1 MKVIFYLCSF
11 LLLALPTFAQE
22 NRPPTLDILQLMERL
37 FPIQDENL
45 DYEALYELL
54 LELYQ
59 NPLEINRVT
68 ADELQATYLLST
80 PQIQALLEHRRT
92 WGDFLS
98 LYELQTLPNWD
109 STTLVTI
116 LPFLSLETYATSSKT
131 FFERLRSEENNYLVL
146 RHQRT
151 WELRKGYSKND
162 STLNPT
168 SWYLGDPNDL
178 FLRYRVQHAKDF
190 SLGLILEKDPG
201 EVLAWD
207 TKTSRYGFNFASF
220 HFTRY
225 GMGRWKTISLGDFQA
240 SFGQGLVFGAGFSL
254 GKGAETVPTV
264 RRSSLGLLP
273 YTASIETG
281 FFRGIGLTRQMGR
294 WQSSLLIS
302 SIGKDGRVSES
313 NDSLGTAP
321 QTLTSLSQTGLHRS
335 LSELSTKN
343 QVRETN
349 LGSNLQYS
357 AQSGR
362 WSAGLNFLH
371 TQFSIPWI
379 RNATSYNAFDFSGQT
394 NQVGSLYANLTW
406 KNFALFGESARS
418 RSQGQG
424 TVLGLVSSLSRTVDF
439 SLLWRSYDRHFH
451 SLYATA
457 FAESTR
463 PSNERGVYL
472 GFQVKPSSTLKFNAY
487 VDFFTFPWLKFRV
500 ATPSNGQEWLVCWSY
515 QPQKTRQVTLQFKQ
529 ERKMRNLT
537 DEVESTPTQQVG
549 TILKSQAQASLELDI
564 SPELS
569 SRSRVLWNQVTFDQK
584 KTQGWMLI
592 QECSFAR
599 ANWKLTARMAL
610 FDTETFDN
618 RIYAYEQNAVGTFA
632 IPAFSGRG
640 SRQYLLAQYRIHSRL
655 TAYFR
660 IAKTIY
666 SDRELISSGM
676 QAISGPK
683 QTDTVLLLRYALH

>member
-11 LLLALPTFAQE
+11 VLLVLPTFAQE
-22 NRPPTLDILQLMERL
+22 NRPRTLDILQLMERL

-146 RHQRT
+146 RHRRT

-162 STLNPT
+162 STLNPR
-168 SWYLGDPNDL
+168 SKYLGDPNDL

-201 EVLAWD
+201 EVPAWD
-207 TKTSRYGFNFASF
+207 TKTRRYGFNFASF

-321 QTLTSLSQTGLHRS
+321 QMLTSLSQTGLHRS

-349 LGSNLQYS
+349 LGNNLQYN

-371 TQFSIPWI
+371 THFSIPWI
-379 RNATSYNAFDFSGQT
+379 RNSTSYNAFDFSGQT

-406 KNFALFGESARS
+406 KNFAFFGESARS
-418 RSQGQG
+418 KSQGHG

-500 ATPSNGQEWLVCWSY
+500 STPSKGQEWLVRWSY

-529 ERKMRNLT
+529 ERKMRNIT
-537 DEVESTPTQQVG
+537 EEVESTPTQQVG
-549 TILKSQAQASLELDI
+549 MILKSQAQASLELDI

-569 SRSRVLWNQVTFDQK
+569 SRSRVLWNQVSFDLK

-610 FDTETFDN
+610 FDTDTFDN

-660 IAKTIY
+660 IAQTIY
-666 SDRELISSGM
+666 SDREVISSGM

>member
-1 MKVIFYLCSF
+1 MKVIFYLSGF

-37 FPIQDENL
+37 FPIQDEDL

-80 PQIQALLEHRRT
+80 PQIQSLLEHRRT

-116 LPFLSLETYATSSKT
+116 LPFLTLETTTTRSKT
-131 FFERLRSEENNYLVL
+131 FFERLRSEENNFLVL
-146 RHQRT
+146 RHRRN
-151 WELRKGYSKND
+151 WELRKGFSKND

-168 SWYLGDPNDL
+168 SRYLGDPNDL

-190 SLGLILEKDPG
+190 SLGLILEKDAG
-201 EVLAWD
+201 EVLTWD

-225 GMGRWKTISLGDFQA
+225 GMGKWKTISLGDFQT

-264 RRSSLGLLP
+264 RRSSLGVLP

-281 FFRGIGLTRQMGR
+281 FFRGIGLTRQMGQ
-294 WQSSLLIS
+294 WQSSLIVS
-302 SIGKDGRVSES
+302 SVGKDGRVTES
-313 NDSLGTAP
+313 SDSLGTAP

-335 LSELSTKN
+335 LSELSIKN

-379 RNATSYNAFDFSGQT
+379 RHATSYNAFDFSGQT

-406 KNFALFGESARS
+406 KNFAFFGESARS

-472 GFQVKPSSTLKFNAY
+472 GFQVKPSATLKLNAY

-500 ATPSNGQEWLVCWSY
+500 STPSNGQEWLVRWSY
-515 QPQKTRQVTLQFKQ
+515 QPQKTRQVTVQFKQ
-529 ERKMRNLT
+529 ELKMRNLT
-537 DEVESTPTQQVG
+537 EDLESAPTQQIG
-549 TILKSQAQASLELDI
+549 IILKSQAQASLELDI

-569 SRSRVLWNQVTFDQK
+569 SRSRILWNQVTFDQK
-584 KTQGWMLI
+584 KTQGWILI

-599 ANWKLTARMAL
+599 KNWKLTARMAL
-610 FDTETFDN
+610 FDTDTFDN

-660 IAKTIY
+660 IAQTIY
-666 SDRELISSGM
+666 SDREVISSGM

>member
-11 LLLALPTFAQE
+11 LFLTLPTIAQE

-37 FPIQDENL
+37 FPIQDEDL

-80 PQIQALLEHRRT
+80 PQIQSLLEHRRT

-116 LPFLSLETYATSSKT
+116 LPFLTLESTKTSSKT
-131 FFERLRSEENNYLVL
+131 FFERLRNEENNYLVF
-146 RHQRT
+146 RHRRT
-151 WELRKGYSKND
+151 LELRKGYSKND

-168 SWYLGDPNDL
+168 SRYLGDPNDL
-178 FLRYRVQHAKDF
+178 FLRYRIQHAKDF
-190 SLGLILEKDPG
+190 SLGLILEKDAG
-201 EVLAWD
+201 EVLTWD

-225 GMGRWKTISLGDFQA
+225 GIGKWKTISLGDFQA

-264 RRSSLGLLP
+264 RRSSLGVLP

-281 FFRGIGLTRQMGR
+281 FFRGIGLTRQLGR

-302 SIGKDGRVSES
+302 SVGKDGRVTELS
-313 NDSLGTAP
+313 DSLGASP
-321 QTLTSLSQTGLHRS
+321 QTLTSLSQTGLHRN
-335 LSELSTKN
+335 LSELSIKN

-357 AQSGR
+357 ATSGH

-406 KNFALFGESARS
+406 KNFTFFGESARS

-439 SLLWRSYDRHFH
+439 SLLWRSYDRHFQ

-472 GFQVKPSSTLKFNAY
+472 GFQVKPSGTLKFNAY

-500 ATPSNGQEWLVCWSY
+500 STPSKGQEWLVRWSY

-537 DEVESTPTQQVG
+537 EEVEFTPTQQVG
-549 TILKSQAQASLELDI
+549 PILKSQAQASLELDI

-569 SRSRVLWNQVTFDQK
+569 SRSRVLWNQVTFDQR

-592 QECSFAR
+592 QECSFSR
-599 ANWKLTARMAL
+599 DHWKLTARMAL
-610 FDTETFDN
+610 FDTDTFDN
-618 RIYAYEQNAVGTFA
+618 RLYAYEQNAVGTFA

-640 SRQYLLAQYRIHSRL
+640 SRQYVLAQYKIHSRL

-660 IAKTIY
+660 IAQTIY
-666 SDRELISSGM
+666 SDREVISSGM

>member
-1 MKVIFYLCSF
+1 MKVIFYLSGF

-22 NRPPTLDILQLMERL
+22 NSPPTLDILQLMERL
-37 FPIQDENL
+37 FPIQDEDL

-80 PQIQALLEHRRT
+80 PQIQSLLEHRRT

-98 LYELQTLPNWD
+98 LYELQSIDNWD

-116 LPFLSLETYATSSKT
+116 LPFLTLESTATSSKT
-131 FFERLRSEENNYLVL
+131 FFERLRSEENNFLVL
-146 RHQRT
+146 RHRRN

-168 SWYLGDPNDL
+168 SRYFGDPNDL
-178 FLRYRVQHAKDF
+178 FLRYRIQHAKDF
-190 SLGLILEKDPG
+190 SLGLILEKDAG
-201 EVLAWD
+201 EVLTWD

-225 GMGRWKTISLGDFQA
+225 GMGKWKTISLGDFQA

-264 RRSSLGLLP
+264 RRSSLGVLP

-281 FFRGIGLTRQMGR
+281 FFRGIGLTRQMGP
-294 WQSSLLIS
+294 WQTSLILS
-302 SIGKDGRVSES
+302 SIGKDGRVTES
-313 NDSLGTAP
+313 SDSLGAAP

-357 AQSGR
+357 ATSGR

-379 RNATSYNAFDFSGQT
+379 RNATSYNAFDFSDQT
-394 NQVGSLYANLTW
+394 NQIGSLYANLTW
-406 KNFALFGESARS
+406 KNFAFFGETAHS

-472 GFQVKPSSTLKFNAY
+472 GFQVKPSATLKLNAY

-500 ATPSNGQEWLVCWSY
+500 STPSNGQEWLVRWSY
-515 QPQKTRQVTLQFKQ
+515 QPQKTRQVTVQFKQ

-537 DEVESTPTQQVG
+537 EEVESTPTQQVG
-549 TILKSQAQASLELDI
+549 TILKSQAQASLELDF

-569 SRSRVLWNQVTFDQK
+569 SRSRILWNQVTFDQK

-592 QECSFAR
+592 QECSFSQEH
-599 ANWKLTARMAL
+599 WKLTARMAL
-610 FDTETFDN
+610 FDTDTFDN
-618 RIYAYEQNAVGTFA
+618 RLYAYEQNAVGTFA
-632 IPAFSGRG
+632 IPSFSGRG

-660 IAKTIY
+660 IAQTIY
-666 SDRELISSGM
+666 SDREVISSGM

>member
-1 MKVIFYLCSF
+1 MKVILYLSGF
-11 LLLALPTFAQE
+11 LLLALPAIAQQ
-22 NRPPTLDILQLMERL
+22 NTGPTLNILQLMERL
-37 FPIQDENL
+37 FPIQDEDL

-54 LELYQ
+54 LEIYQ

-68 ADELQATYLLST
+68 ADELQATYLLSP
-80 PQIQALLEHRRT
+80 PQIQVLLEHRKT

-109 STTLVTI
+109 STTLATI
-116 LPFLSLETYATSSKT
+116 LPFLTLESTATSSKT
-131 FFERLRSEENNYLVL
+131 FFERLRSEENNFLVL
-146 RHQRT
+146 RHRRT

-168 SWYLGDPNDL
+168 SRYLGDPNDL
-178 FLRYRVQHAKDF
+178 FLRYRVLHAKDF

-201 EVLAWD
+201 EVLTWD
-207 TKTSRYGFNFASF
+207 TKTRRYGFNFASF

-281 FFRGIGLTRQMGR
+281 FFRGIGLTRQMGK
-294 WQSSLLIS
+294 WQSSLIVS
-302 SIGKDGRVSES
+302 SVGKDGRVTES
-313 NDSLGTAP
+313 SDSLGAAP

-349 LGSNLQYS
+349 LGKNLQYN

-371 TQFSIPWI
+371 THFSIPWI

-406 KNFALFGESARS
+406 KNFAFFGESARS
-418 RSQGQG
+418 KSQGHG

-500 ATPSNGQEWLVCWSY
+500 ATPSNGQEWLVRWSY

-549 TILKSQAQASLELDI
+549 TILKSQAQASLELEI

-592 QECSFAR
+592 QECSFSR

-610 FDTETFDN
+610 FDTDTFDN

-660 IAKTIY
+660 IAQTIY

-676 QAISGPK
+676 QEISGPK

>member
-1 MKVIFYLCSF
+1 MKLMIYLCSF
-11 LLLALPTFAQE
+11 LLLALPAIAQE
-22 NRPPTLDILQLMERL
+22 NRPPTLDIQQLMERL
-37 FPIQDENL
+37 FPIQDEDL

-68 ADELQATYLLST
+68 ADELLATYLLAP
-80 PQIQALLEHRRT
+80 PQIQALIDHRNT
-92 WGDFLS
+92 WGEFLS
-98 LYELQTLPNWD
+98 IYELQSLPNWD
-109 STTLVTI
+109 STTLVTL
-116 LPFLSLETYATSSKT
+116 LPFLTLETTTTSSKT
-131 FFERLRSEENNYLVL
+131 FFERLRSEENNFLVF
-146 RHQRT
+146 RHRQT

-168 SWYLGDPNDL
+168 SRYLGDPNDF
-178 FLRYRVQHAKDF
+178 FLRFRVQHAKDF
-190 SLGLILEKDPG
+190 SMGLILEKDAG
-201 EVLAWD
+201 EALTWD
-207 TKTSRYGFNFASF
+207 SKTNRYGFNFASF

-225 GMGRWKTISLGDFQA
+225 GIGKWKTISLGDFQA

-264 RRSSLGLLP
+264 RRSSLGVLP

-281 FFRGIGLTRQMGR
+281 FFRGIGLTRKMGS
-294 WQSSLLIS
+294 WQSSLILS
-302 SIGKDGRVSES
+302 SIGKDGRVTES
-313 NDSLGTAP
+313 SDSLGAAP

-335 LSELSTKN
+335 LSELSIKN

-379 RNATSYNAFDFSGQT
+379 RNATSYNAFDFAGQS
-394 NQVGSLYANLTW
+394 NQVGSLYANLSW
-406 KNFALFGESARS
+406 KNFAFFGESARS

-424 TVLGLVSSLSRTVDF
+424 TVLGLVSSLSRIVDF
-439 SLLWRSYDRHFH
+439 SLLWRSYDRHFQ

-457 FAESTR
+457 FAENTH

-472 GFQVKPSSTLKFNAY
+472 GFQLKPSATLKLNAY

-500 ATPSNGQEWLVCWSY
+500 SSPSSGQEWLVRWSY
-515 QPQKTRQVTLQFKQ
+515 QPQKTRQVTVQFKQ

-537 DEVESTPTQQVG
+537 EEVESTPTQQVG
-549 TILKSQAQASLELDI
+549 TILKSHAQASLELDI
-564 SPELS
+564 STELS
-569 SRSRVLWNQVTFDQK
+569 SRSRVLWNQVTFNQK
-584 KTQGWMLI
+584 KTQGWMLV

-599 ANWKLTARMAL
+599 GNWKLTARMAL
-610 FDTETFDN
+610 FDTDTFDN
-618 RIYAYEQNAVGTFA
+618 RLYAYEQNAVGTFA

-640 SRQYLLAQYRIHSRL
+640 SRQYLLAQYRIHLRL

-660 IAKTIY
+660 IAQTHY
-666 SDRELISSGM
+666 TDREVISSGM

>member
-1 MKVIFYLCSF
+1 MKMILFFCGI
-11 LLLALPTFAQE
+11 LLLALPAIAQQ
-22 NRPPTLDILQLMERL
+22 NTRPTLDILQLMERL
-37 FPIQDENL
+37 FPIQDEDL

-54 LELYQ
+54 LEIYQ

-92 WGDFLS
+92 WGDLLS

-131 FFERLRSEENNYLVL
+131 FFERLRSEENNFLVL
-146 RHQRT
+146 RHRRT

-162 STLNPT
+162 STLNPR
-168 SWYLGDPNDL
+168 SRYLGDPNDL

-190 SLGLILEKDPG
+190 SLGLILEKDAG
-201 EVLAWD
+201 EVLTWD
-207 TKTSRYGFNFASF
+207 NKTRRYGFNFASF

-302 SIGKDGRVSES
+302 LIGKDGRVAEM
-313 NDSLGTAP
+313 NDSLGAAP

-335 LSELSTKN
+335 LSELSIKN

-357 AQSGR
+357 ATSGR
-362 WSAGLNFLH
+362 WSAGLNFLR

-406 KNFALFGESARS
+406 KNFNFFGESARS

-424 TVLGLVSSLSRTVDF
+424 SVFGLVSSMSRTVDF

-500 ATPSNGQEWLVCWSY
+500 ATPSNGQEWLVRWSY
-515 QPQKTRQVTLQFKQ
+515 QPQKTRQVTVQFKQ

-537 DEVESTPTQQVG
+537 EEVEFTPSQQVG

-569 SRSRVLWNQVTFDQK
+569 SRSQILWNQVTFDQK

-592 QECSFAR
+592 QECSFSR
-599 ANWKLTARMAL
+599 RNWKLTARMAL
-610 FDTETFDN
+610 FDTDTFDN

-640 SRQYLLAQYRIHSRL
+640 SRQYILAQYRVHSRL

-660 IAKTIY
+660 IARTIY
-666 SDRELISSGM
+666 SDREVISSGM

-683 QTDTVLLLRYALH
+683 QTDSVLLLRYALH

>member
-1 MKVIFYLCSF
+1 MKVIFYLSGF
-11 LLLALPTFAQE
+11 LLLALPTIAQE

-37 FPIQDENL
+37 FPIQDEDL

-80 PQIQALLEHRRT
+80 QQIQSLLEHRRT

-116 LPFLSLETYATSSKT
+116 LPFLTLETTATSSKT
-131 FFERLRSEENNYLVL
+131 FFERLRSEENNFLVI
-146 RHQRT
+146 RHRRT
-151 WELRKGYSKND
+151 WEFRKGYSKND

-168 SWYLGDPNDL
+168 SRYMGDPNDL
-178 FLRYRVQHAKDF
+178 FLRYRIQHAKDF
-190 SLGLILEKDPG
+190 SLGLILEKDAG
-201 EVLAWD
+201 EVLTWD

-225 GMGRWKTISLGDFQA
+225 GMGKWKTISLGDFQA

-281 FFRGIGLTRQMGR
+281 FFRGIGLTRQLGR

-302 SIGKDGRVSES
+302 SVGKDGRVTES
-313 NDSLGTAP
+313 SDSLGAAP

-343 QVRETN
+343 QVREIN

-472 GFQVKPSSTLKFNAY
+472 GFQVKPSATLKFNAY

-500 ATPSNGQEWLVCWSY
+500 STPSKGQEWLVRWSY

-529 ERKMRNLT
+529 ERKMRNIT
-537 DEVESTPTQQVG
+537 EEVESTPTQQVG
-549 TILKSQAQASLELDI
+549 MILKSQAQASLELDI

-569 SRSRVLWNQVTFDQK
+569 SRSRILWNQVTFDQK

-592 QECSFAR
+592 QECSFSR
-599 ANWKLTARMAL
+599 RNWKLTARMAL
-610 FDTETFDN
+610 FDTDTFDN

-640 SRQYLLAQYRIHSRL
+640 SRQYILAQYRIHSRF

-660 IAKTIY
+660 IARTIY
-666 SDRELISSGM
+666 SDREVISSGM

-683 QTDTVLLLRYALH
+683 QTDTLLLLRYDLH

>member
-1 MKVIFYLCSF
+1 MKVIFYLSGF
-11 LLLALPTFAQE
+11 LLLALPAIAQQ
-22 NRPPTLDILQLMERL
+22 NTGPTLNILQLMERL
-37 FPIQDENL
+37 FPIQDEDL

-54 LELYQ
+54 LEIYQ

-68 ADELQATYLLST
+68 ADDLQATYLLST
-80 PQIQALLEHRRT
+80 QQIQALLEHRKT

-109 STTLVTI
+109 STTLATI
-116 LPFLSLETYATSSKT
+116 LPFLTLESTATSSKT
-131 FFERLRSEENNYLVL
+131 FFERLRSEENNFLVL
-146 RHQRT
+146 RHRRT

-168 SWYLGDPNDL
+168 SRYLGDPNDL

-201 EVLAWD
+201 EVLTWD
-207 TKTSRYGFNFASF
+207 TKTMRYGFNFASF

-281 FFRGIGLTRQMGR
+281 FFRGIGLTRQLGR

-302 SIGKDGRVSES
+302 SVGKDGRVTES
-313 NDSLGTAP
+313 SDSLGAAP

-472 GFQVKPSSTLKFNAY
+472 GFQVKPSATLKFNAY

-500 ATPSNGQEWLVCWSY
+500 STPSKGQEWLVRWSY

-529 ERKMRNLT
+529 ERKMRNIT
-537 DEVESTPTQQVG
+537 EEVESTPTQQVG
-549 TILKSQAQASLELDI
+549 MILKSQAQASLELDI

-569 SRSRVLWNQVTFDQK
+569 SRSRVLWNQVSFDLK

-592 QECSFAR
+592 QECSFSR

-610 FDTETFDN
+610 FDTDTFDN

-660 IAKTIY
+660 IAQTIY

>member
-1 MKVIFYLCSF
+1 MKLIIYFSCF
-11 LLLALPTFAQE
+11 LLLALPAIAQE
-22 NRPPTLDILQLMERL
+22 NRPPNLDIQELMERL
-37 FPIQDENL
+37 FPIQDEDL

-59 NPLEINRVT
+59 NPLDINRVT
-68 ADELQATYLLST
+68 ADELLATYLLAP
-80 PQIQALLEHRRT
+80 PQIQALIDHRNT
-92 WGDFLS
+92 WGEFLS
-98 LYELQTLPNWD
+98 IYELQSLPNWD
-109 STTLVTI
+109 STTLVTL
-116 LPFLSLETYATSSKT
+116 LPFLTLETTTTSSKT
-131 FFERLRSEENNYLVL
+131 FFERLRSEENNFLVL
-146 RHQRT
+146 RHRRT

-168 SWYLGDPNDL
+168 SQYMGDPNDF
-178 FLRYRVQHAKDF
+178 FLRFRVQHAKDF
-190 SLGLILEKDPG
+190 SMGLILEKDAG
-201 EVLAWD
+201 EALTWD
-207 TKTSRYGFNFASF
+207 PKTNRYGFNFASF

-225 GMGRWKTISLGDFQA
+225 GMGKWKTISIGDFQA

-264 RRSSLGLLP
+264 RRSSLGVLP

-281 FFRGIGLTRQMGR
+281 FFRGIGLTRKMGS
-294 WQSSLLIS
+294 WQSSLILS
-302 SIGKDGRVSES
+302 SIGKDGRVTES
-313 NDSLGTAP
+313 SDSLAAAP

-335 LSELSTKN
+335 LSELSIKN
-343 QVRETN
+343 QVQETN

-406 KNFALFGESARS
+406 KNFAFFGESARS

-457 FAESTR
+457 FAESTH

-472 GFQVKPSSTLKFNAY
+472 GFQVKPSATLKLNAY

-500 ATPSNGQEWLVCWSY
+500 SSPSSGQEWLVRWSY
-515 QPQKTRQVTLQFKQ
+515 QPQKTKQVTLQVKQ

-537 DEVESTPTQQVG
+537 EEVEFTPTQQVG

-564 SPELS
+564 STELS
-569 SRSRVLWNQVTFDQK
+569 SRSRVLWNQVSFDRK

-592 QECSFAR
+592 QECSYSWG
-599 ANWKLTARMAL
+599 NWKLTARMAL
-610 FDTETFDN
+610 FDTDTFDN
-618 RIYAYEQNAVGTFA
+618 RLYGYEQNAVGTFA

-640 SRQYLLAQYRIHSRL
+640 SRQYLLAQYKIHSRL

-660 IAKTIY
+660 IARTIY
-666 SDRELISSGM
+666 SDRKVISSGM
-676 QAISGPK
+676 QAILGPK

>member
-22 NRPPTLDILQLMERL
+22 NKPPTLDILQLMERL
-37 FPIQDENL
+37 FPIQDEDL

-80 PQIQALLEHRRT
+80 QQIQSLLEHRRT

-116 LPFLSLETYATSSKT
+116 LPFLTLETTATSSKT
-131 FFERLRSEENNYLVL
+131 FFERLRSEENNFLVI
-146 RHQRT
+146 RHRRT
-151 WELRKGYSKND
+151 WEFRKGYSKND

-168 SWYLGDPNDL
+168 SRYMGDPNDL
-178 FLRYRVQHAKDF
+178 FLRYRIQHAKDF
-190 SLGLILEKDPG
+190 SLGLILEKDAG
-201 EVLAWD
+201 EVLTWD

-225 GMGRWKTISLGDFQA
+225 GMGKWKTISLGDFQA

-281 FFRGIGLTRQMGR
+281 FFRGIGLTRQLGR

-302 SIGKDGRVSES
+302 SVGKDGRVTES
-313 NDSLGTAP
+313 SDSLGAAP

-343 QVRETN
+343 QVREIN

-472 GFQVKPSSTLKFNAY
+472 GFQVKPSATLKFNAY

-500 ATPSNGQEWLVCWSY
+500 STPSQGQEWLVRWSY

-529 ERKMRNLT
+529 ERKMRNIT
-537 DEVESTPTQQVG
+537 EEVESTPTQQVG
-549 TILKSQAQASLELDI
+549 MILKSQAQASLELDI

-569 SRSRVLWNQVTFDQK
+569 SRSRILWNQVTFDQK

-592 QECSFAR
+592 QECSFSR
-599 ANWKLTARMAL
+599 RNWKLTARMAL
-610 FDTETFDN
+610 FDTDTFDN

-640 SRQYLLAQYRIHSRL
+640 SRQYILAQYRIHSRF

-660 IAKTIY
+660 IARTIY
-666 SDRELISSGM
+666 SDREVISSGM

-683 QTDTVLLLRYALH
+683 QTDTLLLLRYDLH

>member
-1 MKVIFYLCSF
+1 MKMILFFCGF
-11 LLLALPTFAQE
+11 LVLALPAIAQQ
-22 NRPPTLDILQLMERL
+22 NTRPTLDILQLMERL
-37 FPIQDENL
+37 FPIQDEDL

-54 LELYQ
+54 LEIFQ

-68 ADELQATYLLST
+68 ADELQTTYLLST

-116 LPFLSLETYATSSKT
+116 LPFLTLESTATSSKT
-131 FFERLRSEENNYLVL
+131 FFERLRSEENNFLVV
-146 RHQRT
+146 RHRRT
-151 WELRKGYSKND
+151 WELHKGYSKTD
-162 STLNPT
+162 STLNLN
-168 SWYLGDPNDL
+168 SRYLGDPNDL
-178 FLRYRVQHAKDF
+178 FLRYRIQHAKDF
-190 SLGLILEKDPG
+190 SLGLILEKDAG

-207 TKTSRYGFNFASF
+207 SKTSRYGFNFASF

-225 GMGRWKTISLGDFQA
+225 GMRKWKTISLGDFQA

-302 SIGKDGRVSES
+302 LIGKDGRVSES
-313 NDSLGTAP
+313 NDSLGTES

-335 LSELSTKN
+335 LSELSIKN

-349 LGSNLQYS
+349 LGSNLQYN
-357 AQSGR
+357 AQSAR

-406 KNFALFGESARS
+406 KNFAFFGESARS

-424 TVLGLVSSLSRTVDF
+424 SVFGLVSSMSRTVDF

-472 GFQVKPSSTLKFNAY
+472 GFQVKPSATHKLNAC

-500 ATPSNGQEWLVCWSY
+500 STPSKGQEWLVRWSY
-515 QPQKTRQVTLQFKQ
+515 QPQKTRQVSVQFKQ

-537 DEVESTPTQQVG
+537 EEVEFTPTQQVG
-549 TILKSQAQASLELDI
+549 PILKSQAQASLELDI

-569 SRSRVLWNQVTFDQK
+569 SRSRILWNQVTFDQK

-592 QECSFAR
+592 QECSFSR
-599 ANWKLTARMAL
+599 RNLKLTARMAL
-610 FDTETFDN
+610 FDTDTFDN

-640 SRQYLLAQYRIHSRL
+640 SRQYILAQYRIHSRL

-660 IAKTIY
+660 VARTIY
-666 SDRELISSGM
+666 SYREVISSGM

>member
-1 MKVIFYLCSF
+1 
-11 LLLALPTFAQE
+11 
-22 NRPPTLDILQLMERL
+22 
-37 FPIQDENL
+37 
-45 DYEALYELL
+45 
-54 LELYQ
+54 
-59 NPLEINRVT
+59 
-68 ADELQATYLLST
+68 
-80 PQIQALLEHRRT
+80 
-92 WGDFLS
+92 
-98 LYELQTLPNWD
+98 
-109 STTLVTI
+109 
-116 LPFLSLETYATSSKT
+116 
-131 FFERLRSEENNYLVL
+131 
-146 RHQRT
+146 
-151 WELRKGYSKND
+151 
-162 STLNPT
+162 
-168 SWYLGDPNDL
+168 
-178 FLRYRVQHAKDF
+178 
-190 SLGLILEKDPG
+190 
-201 EVLAWD
+201 
-207 TKTSRYGFNFASF
+207 
-220 HFTRY
+220 
-225 GMGRWKTISLGDFQA
+225 
-240 SFGQGLVFGAGFSL
+240 
-254 GKGAETVPTV
+254 
-264 RRSSLGLLP
+264 
-273 YTASIETG
+273 
-281 FFRGIGLTRQMGR
+281 
-294 WQSSLLIS
+294 
-302 SIGKDGRVSES
+302 
-313 NDSLGTAP
+313 
-321 QTLTSLSQTGLHRS
+321 

-357 AQSGR
+357 ATSGR

-406 KNFALFGESARS
+406 KNFAFFGESARS

-472 GFQVKPSSTLKFNAY
+472 GFQVKPSATLKLNAY

-500 ATPSNGQEWLVCWSY
+500 STPSNGQEWLVRWSY
-515 QPQKTRQVTLQFKQ
+515 QPQKTRQVTVQFKQ
-529 ERKMRNLT
+529 ELKMRNLT
-537 DEVESTPTQQVG
+537 EDLESAPTQQIG
-549 TILKSQAQASLELDI
+549 IILKSQAQASLELDI

-569 SRSRVLWNQVTFDQK
+569 SRSRILWNQVTFDQK

-599 ANWKLTARMAL
+599 KNWKLTARMAL
-610 FDTETFDN
+610 FDTDTFDN
-618 RIYAYEQNAVGTFA
+618 RLYAYEQNAVGTFA

-640 SRQYLLAQYRIHSRL
+640 SRQYLLAQYKIHSRL

-660 IAKTIY
+660 IARTIY
-666 SDRELISSGM
+666 SDREVISSGM

>member
-1 MKVIFYLCSF
+1 MKVILYLSGF
-11 LLLALPTFAQE
+11 LLLALPAIAQQ
-22 NRPPTLDILQLMERL
+22 NTGPTLNILQLMERL
-37 FPIQDENL
+37 FPIQDEDL

-54 LELYQ
+54 LEIYQ

-68 ADELQATYLLST
+68 ADELQATYLLSP
-80 PQIQALLEHRRT
+80 PQIQVLLEHRKT

-109 STTLVTI
+109 STTLATI
-116 LPFLSLETYATSSKT
+116 LPFLTLESTATSSKT
-131 FFERLRSEENNYLVL
+131 FFERLRSEENNFLVI
-146 RHQRT
+146 RHRRT

-168 SWYLGDPNDL
+168 SRYLGDPNDL

-201 EVLAWD
+201 EVLTWD
-207 TKTSRYGFNFASF
+207 TKTRRYGFNFASF

-281 FFRGIGLTRQMGR
+281 FFRGIGLTRQMGK
-294 WQSSLLIS
+294 WQSSLIVS
-302 SIGKDGRVSES
+302 SVGKDGRVTES
-313 NDSLGTAP
+313 SDSLGAAP

-349 LGSNLQYS
+349 LGNNLQYN

-371 TQFSIPWI
+371 THFSIPWI

-406 KNFALFGESARS
+406 KNFAFFGESARS
-418 RSQGQG
+418 KSQGHG

-500 ATPSNGQEWLVCWSY
+500 ATPSNGQEWLVRWSY

-569 SRSRVLWNQVTFDQK
+569 SRSRILWNQVNFDKK

-592 QECSFAR
+592 QECSFSR
-599 ANWKLTARMAL
+599 RNWKLTARMAL
-610 FDTETFDN
+610 FDTDTFDN

-660 IAKTIY
+660 IAQTIY
-666 SDRELISSGM
+666 SDREVISSGM

>member
-1 MKVIFYLCSF
+1 MKVIFYLSSF
-11 LLLALPTFAQE
+11 LLLALPTIAQE

-37 FPIQDENL
+37 FPIQDEDL

-80 PQIQALLEHRRT
+80 PQIQSLLEHRRT

-98 LYELQTLPNWD
+98 LYELQTLPSWD
-109 STTLVTI
+109 SITLVTI
-116 LPFLSLETYATSSKT
+116 LPFLSLESTATSSKS
-131 FFERLRSEENNYLVL
+131 FFERLRSEENNFLVL
-146 RHQRT
+146 RHRRT
-151 WELRKGYSKND
+151 WELRKGFSKND
-162 STLNPT
+162 STLNP
-168 SWYLGDPNDL
+168 SSRYMGDPNDL
-178 FLRYRVQHAKDF
+178 FLRYRIQHAKDF
-190 SLGLILEKDPG
+190 SLGIILEKDAG
-201 EVLAWD
+201 EVLTWD
-207 TKTSRYGFNFASF
+207 SKTSRYGFNFASF

-225 GMGRWKTISLGDFQA
+225 GIGKWKTISLGDFQA

-294 WQSSLLIS
+294 WQSSLMVS
-302 SIGKDGRVSES
+302 SVGKDGRVTES
-313 NDSLGTAP
+313 SDSLGQAP

-349 LGSNLQYS
+349 LGNNLQYS
-357 AQSGR
+357 AASGR

-371 TQFSIPWI
+371 TQYSIPWI

-394 NQVGSLYANLTW
+394 NQVGSLYVNLSW
-406 KNFALFGESARS
+406 KNFAFFGESARS

-472 GFQVKPSSTLKFNAY
+472 GFQVKPSATLEFNAY

-500 ATPSNGQEWLVCWSY
+500 STPSNGQEWLVRWSY
-515 QPQKTRQVTLQFKQ
+515 QPQKTRQISFQFKQ

-537 DEVESTPTQQVG
+537 EEVEFTPTQQVG
-549 TILKSQAQASLELDI
+549 TILKSQAQASLALDI

-569 SRSRVLWNQVTFDQK
+569 SRSRVLWNQVSFELK

-599 ANWKLTARMAL
+599 RNWKLTARMAL
-610 FDTETFDN
+610 FDTDTFDN
-618 RIYAYEQNAVGTFA
+618 RLYAYEQNAVGTFA

-640 SRQYLLAQYRIHSRL
+640 SRQYVLAQYRIHLRL

-660 IAKTIY
+660 IAQTIY
-666 SDRELISSGM
+666 SDREVISSGM

>member
-1 MKVIFYLCSF
+1 
-11 LLLALPTFAQE
+11 
-22 NRPPTLDILQLMERL
+22 
-37 FPIQDENL
+37 
-45 DYEALYELL
+45 
-54 LELYQ
+54 
-59 NPLEINRVT
+59 
-68 ADELQATYLLST
+68 
-80 PQIQALLEHRRT
+80 
-92 WGDFLS
+92 
-98 LYELQTLPNWD
+98 
-109 STTLVTI
+109 LVTI
-116 LPFLSLETYATSSKT
+116 LPFLTLETTTTSSKT
-131 FFERLRSEENNYLVL
+131 FFDRLRSEENNFLVL
-146 RHQRT
+146 RHRRT

-162 STLNPT
+162 SILNPT
-168 SWYLGDPNDL
+168 SRYLGDPNDL

-190 SLGLILEKDPG
+190 SLGLILDKDAG
-201 EVLAWD
+201 EVLTWD
-207 TKTSRYGFNFASF
+207 TKTSRSGFNFSSF

-225 GMGRWKTISLGDFQA
+225 GMGKWKTISLGDFQA

-264 RRSSLGLLP
+264 RRSSLGVLP

-281 FFRGIGLTRQMGR
+281 FFRGIGLTRQLGQ
-294 WQSSLLIS
+294 WQSSLIVS
-302 SIGKDGRVSES
+302 SVGKDGRVSES
-313 NDSLGTAP
+313 SDSLGAPP

-335 LSELSTKN
+335 LNELSIKN

-357 AQSGR
+357 ATSGH

-406 KNFALFGESARS
+406 KNFTFFGESARS

-439 SLLWRSYDRHFH
+439 SLLWRSYDRHFQ

-472 GFQVKPSSTLKFNAY
+472 GFQVKPSGTLKFNAY

-500 ATPSNGQEWLVCWSY
+500 STPSKGQEWLVRWSY

-537 DEVESTPTQQVG
+537 EEVEFTPTQQVG
-549 TILKSQAQASLELDI
+549 PILKSQAQASLELDI

-569 SRSRVLWNQVTFDQK
+569 SRSRVLWNQVTFDQR

-592 QECSFAR
+592 QECSFSR
-599 ANWKLTARMAL
+599 DHWKLTARMAL
-610 FDTETFDN
+610 FDTDTFDN
-618 RIYAYEQNAVGTFA
+618 RLYAYEQNAVGTFA

-640 SRQYLLAQYRIHSRL
+640 SRQYVLAQYKIHSRL

-660 IAKTIY
+660 IAQTIY
-666 SDRELISSGM
+666 SDREVISSGM

>member
-1 MKVIFYLCSF
+1 MKTIRWLIGF
-11 LLLALPTFAQE
+11 LLFSFPAIAQE
-22 NRPPTLDILQLMERL
+22 TVKPVLDIQQLMERL
-37 FPIQDENL
+37 IPIQDEEL

-54 LELYQ
+54 VELYQ
-59 NPLEINRVT
+59 NPLEINQVT

-80 PQIQALLEHRRT
+80 QQIQSLLEHRRT
-92 WGDFLS
+92 WGEFLS

-116 LPFLSLETYATSSKT
+116 LPFLTLETTKKSSKP
-131 FFERLRSEENNYLVL
+131 FFELLRSEENNFLIF
-146 RHQRT
+146 RHRRT

-162 STLNPT
+162 STVQPT
-168 SWYLGDPNDL
+168 SRYLGDPNDL
-178 FLRYRVQHAKDF
+178 FLRFRVQHVKDF
-190 SLGLILEKDPG
+190 SLGLILEKDAG
-201 EVLAWD
+201 EILTLD
-207 TKTSRYGFNFASF
+207 RKTSRYGFNFASF

-225 GMGRWKTISLGDFQA
+225 GIGKWKTISLGDFQA

-281 FFRGIGLTRQMGR
+281 FFRGIGLTRQMGP
-294 WQSSLLIS
+294 WQSSLMVS
-302 SIGKDGRVSES
+302 SIGKDGRVMES
-313 NDSLGTAP
+313 IDSLGQTP

-357 AQSGR
+357 ATAGR

-371 TQFSIPWI
+371 SQFSIPWI
-379 RNATSYNAFDFSGQT
+379 RNATSYNAFDFSGQS
-394 NQVGSLYANLTW
+394 NQVGSLYANLSW
-406 KNFALFGESARS
+406 KNFAFFGESARS
-418 RSQGQG
+418 SSQGKG

-457 FAESTR
+457 FAEGTR
-463 PSNERGVYL
+463 PSNERGIYL
-472 GFQVKPSSTLKFNAY
+472 GFQLKPSATLKLNAY

-500 ATPSNGQEWLVCWSY
+500 STPSSGQEWLVRWSY
-515 QPQKTRQVTLQFKQ
+515 QPQKNKQVNVQVKQ

-537 DEVESTPTQQVG
+537 EELETTPTQQVG
-549 TILKSQAQASLELDI
+549 TILKSHAQVSLELDI
-564 SPELS
+564 SSQMS
-569 SRSRVLWNQVTFDQK
+569 SRSRILWNQVTFDRK

-592 QECSFAR
+592 QECSFFR
-599 ANWKLTARMAL
+599 ENWKLTARMAL
-610 FDTETFDN
+610 FDTDTFDN
-618 RIYAYEQNAVGTFA
+618 RLYAYEQNAVGTFT

-640 SRQYLLAQYRIHSRL
+640 SRQYLLVQYRIHARL

-660 IAKTIY
+660 VAQTIY
-666 SDRELISSGM
+666 SDREVISSGM
-676 QAISGPK
+676 QEISGAK

>member
-11 LLLALPTFAQE
+11 LLMALPTIAQE
-22 NRPPTLDILQLMERL
+22 SRPPTLDILQLMERL
-37 FPIQDENL
+37 FPIQDEDL

-54 LELYQ
+54 LEIYQ

-80 PQIQALLEHRRT
+80 PQIQSLLEHRRT

-116 LPFLSLETYATSSKT
+116 LPFLTLETTATSSKT
-131 FFERLRSEENNYLVL
+131 FFERLRSEENNFLVL
-146 RHQRT
+146 RHRRN

-168 SWYLGDPNDL
+168 SRYLGDPNDL

-190 SLGLILEKDPG
+190 SLGLILEKDAG
-201 EVLAWD
+201 EVLTWD
-207 TKTSRYGFNFASF
+207 TKTRRYGFNFASF

-225 GMGRWKTISLGDFQA
+225 GIGKWKTISLGDFQA

-264 RRSSLGLLP
+264 RRSSLGVLP

-302 SIGKDGRVSES
+302 SIGKDGRVTES
-313 NDSLGTAP
+313 IDSLGSAP

-335 LSELSTKN
+335 LSELSIKN

-357 AQSGR
+357 ATSGR

-406 KNFALFGESARS
+406 KNFAFFGESAIS
-418 RSQGQG
+418 KSQGQG

-472 GFQVKPSSTLKFNAY
+472 GFQVKPSATLKLNAY

-500 ATPSNGQEWLVCWSY
+500 STPSNGQEWLVRWSY
-515 QPQKTRQVTLQFKQ
+515 QPQKTRQVTVQFKQ

-537 DEVESTPTQQVG
+537 EEVESTPTQQVG
-549 TILKSQAQASLELDI
+549 MILKSQAQASLELDI

-569 SRSRVLWNQVTFDQK
+569 SRSRVLWNQVTFDQR

-599 ANWKLTARMAL
+599 GNWKLTARMAL
-610 FDTETFDN
+610 FDTDTFDN
-618 RIYAYEQNAVGTFA
+618 RLYAYEQNAVGTFA

-640 SRQYLLAQYRIHSRL
+640 TRQYLLAQYKIRSRL

-660 IAKTIY
+660 IAQTIY
-666 SDRELISSGM
+666 SDREVISSGM

>member
-1 MKVIFYLCSF
+1 MKLMIYLCSF
-11 LLLALPTFAQE
+11 LLLALPAIAQE
-22 NRPPTLDILQLMERL
+22 NTRPTLDIQQLMERL
-37 FPIQDENL
+37 FPIQDEDL

-68 ADELQATYLLST
+68 ADELLATYLLAP
-80 PQIQALLEHRRT
+80 PQIKALIDHRNT
-92 WGDFLS
+92 WGKFLS
-98 LYELQTLPNWD
+98 IYELQSLPNWD
-109 STTLVTI
+109 STTLVTL
-116 LPFLSLETYATSSKT
+116 LPFLTLETTTTSSKT
-131 FFERLRSEENNYLVL
+131 FFERLRSEENNFLVL
-146 RHQRT
+146 RHRRT

-162 STLNPT
+162 STLNPN
-168 SWYLGDPNDL
+168 SRYMGDPNDF
-178 FLRYRVQHAKDF
+178 FLRFRVQHAKDF
-190 SLGLILEKDPG
+190 SMGLILEKDAG
-201 EVLAWD
+201 EALIWD
-207 TKTSRYGFNFASF
+207 PKTSRYGFNFASF
-220 HFTRY
+220 HFTRH
-225 GMGRWKTISLGDFQA
+225 GIRKWKTISLGDFQA

-264 RRSSLGLLP
+264 RRSSMGILP

-281 FFRGIGLTRQMGR
+281 FFRGIGLIRKMGS
-294 WQSSLLIS
+294 WQSSLILS
-302 SIGKDGRVSES
+302 SIGKDGRVTES
-313 NDSLGTAP
+313 SDTLGAAP
-321 QTLTSLSQTGLHRS
+321 QMLTSLSQTGLHRS

-343 QVRETN
+343 QVQETN

-379 RNATSYNAFDFSGQT
+379 RNATSYNAFDFAGQM
-394 NQVGSLYANLTW
+394 NQVGSLYANLSW
-406 KNFALFGESARS
+406 KNFAFFGESARS

-439 SLLWRSYDRHFH
+439 SLLWRSYDRHFQ

-472 GFQVKPSSTLKFNAY
+472 GFQLKPSATLKLNAY

-500 ATPSNGQEWLVCWSY
+500 SSPSSGQEWLVRWSY
-515 QPQKTRQVTLQFKQ
+515 QPQKTRQVTVQFKQ

-537 DEVESTPTQQVG
+537 EEVEFTPTQQVG
-549 TILKSQAQASLELDI
+549 TILKSHAQASLELDI
-564 SPELS
+564 STELS
-569 SRSRVLWNQVTFDQK
+569 SRSRVLWNQVTFNQK
-584 KTQGWMLI
+584 KTQGWMLV

-599 ANWKLTARMAL
+599 GNWKLTARMAL
-610 FDTETFDN
+610 FDTDTFDN
-618 RIYAYEQNAVGTFA
+618 RLYAYEQNAVGTFA

-660 IAKTIY
+660 IAKTHY
-666 SDRELISSGM
+666 TDREVISSGM
-676 QAISGPK
+676 QEISGPK
-683 QTDTVLLLRYALH
+683 QTDTVFLLRYALH

>member
-1 MKVIFYLCSF
+1 MKVILYLSGF
-11 LLLALPTFAQE
+11 LLLALPAIAQQ
-22 NRPPTLDILQLMERL
+22 NTGPTLNILQLMERL
-37 FPIQDENL
+37 FPIQDEDL

-54 LELYQ
+54 LEIYQ

-68 ADELQATYLLST
+68 ADELQATYLLSP
-80 PQIQALLEHRRT
+80 PQIQVLLEHRKT

-109 STTLVTI
+109 STTLATI
-116 LPFLSLETYATSSKT
+116 LPFLTLESTATSSKT
-131 FFERLRSEENNYLVL
+131 FFERLRSEENNFLVL
-146 RHQRT
+146 RHRRT

-168 SWYLGDPNDL
+168 SRYLGDPNDL

-201 EVLAWD
+201 EVLTWD
-207 TKTSRYGFNFASF
+207 TKTRRYGFNFASF

-281 FFRGIGLTRQMGR
+281 FFRGIGLTRQMGK
-294 WQSSLLIS
+294 WQSSLIVS
-302 SIGKDGRVSES
+302 SVGKDGRVTES
-313 NDSLGTAP
+313 SDSLGAAP

-349 LGSNLQYS
+349 LGNNLQYN

-371 TQFSIPWI
+371 THFSIPWI

-406 KNFALFGESARS
+406 KNFAFFGESARS
-418 RSQGQG
+418 KSQGHG

-500 ATPSNGQEWLVCWSY
+500 ATPSNGQEWLVRWSY

-569 SRSRVLWNQVTFDQK
+569 SRSRILWNQVNFDKK

-592 QECSFAR
+592 QECSFSR
-599 ANWKLTARMAL
+599 RNWKLTARMAL
-610 FDTETFDN
+610 FDTDTFDN

-660 IAKTIY
+660 IAQTIY
-666 SDRELISSGM
+666 SDREVISSGM